1 MAYDLKLAERV
12 RASLQRGESVTE
24 RKMFGGLAFMLGG
37 HMCCGVVNNELVLRL
52 GLERALHAPD
62 QPHIRPMDFTG
73 RQLKGFVFVSP
84 KGTDSDE
91 MLRRLIGEA
100 AEYVLSLPT
109 KQHAIPF

>member
-52 GLERALHAPD
+52 GLERALLALD
-62 QPHIRPMDFTG
+62 QPHVRPMDFTG

-100 AEYVLSLPT
+100 AAYVLSLPT
-109 KQHAIPF
+109 KQHAIAF